1 MVRDVQ
7 VELVDDA
14 PRPVIAVGNTY
25 PDGHTIEPH
34 THRRGQ
40 LISGASGVLIL
51 GTPDGRWVM
60 PPQRGMWIPPR
71 TIHHVRMVGSVSVR
85 SLYLEPEAA
94 KVMPAICQVVGIST
108 FMRSLMNE
116 AVDLPATY
124 DLSGR
129 AGALMSLIQHELL
142 CLPVLPLSL
151 RFPSH
156 GPLAERCRQF
166 LRKPDAQE
174 TIDVWCAKLGLSRRS
189 FTRLF
194 RSETGMSFMGWRQQA
209 CLLAALPRL
218 SLGESVTTVALDLG
232 YDNPAAFTT
241 MFKRILGAP
250 PRTYLRQQD
259 R

>member
-1 MVRDVQ
+1 MVRGIQ

-25 PDGHTIEPH
+25 PDGHAIEPH

-40 LISGASGVLIL
+40 LISGGSGVLIL
-51 GTPDGRWVM
+51 GTPNGKWVM
-60 PPQRGMWIPPR
+60 PPQRGMWIPPQ
-71 TIHHVRMVGSVSVR
+71 TVHYVRMVGSVSVR
-85 SLYLEPEAA
+85 SLYLEPAAA
-94 KVMPAICQVVGIST
+94 KMMPAMCQVVGISS

-116 AVDLPATY
+116 AVDLPPEY
-124 DLSGR
+124 ELSSR

-142 CLPVLPLSL
+142 RLPVLPLSL

-156 GPLAERCRQF
+156 GLLAERCRAF
-166 LRKPDAQE
+166 LRKPDAHE
-174 TIDVWCAKLGLSRRS
+174 TIESWCETLGLSRRS

-194 RSETGMSFMGWRQQA
+194 RNETGMSFMMWRQQA

-218 SLGESVTTVALDLG
+218 SLGEPVTSVALDLG

-241 MFKRILGAP
+241 MFKRVLGAP
-250 PRTYLRQQD
+250 PREYLRQQAP
-259 R
+259 